1 MLARGEHDAPAAVLE
16 FDQQLARP
24 FEDARGLD
32 RSEIQH
38 VVSRA
43 QLVAVL
49 GLARSPATAVTSWS
63 PPGAQIS
70 KTLLN
75 ALRGARPPLRCSA
88 APLSL
93 PPERAGGRTDGSE
106 GTAGVIQVF
115 AACRR

>member
-16 FDQQLARP
+16 IDQQLARP

-32 RSEIQH
+32 RGQIQH

-63 PPGAQIS
+63 PPGRTDLKDTPERPA
-70 KTLLN
+70 
-75 ALRGARPPLRCSA
+75 RGKAAAPPLRRAPEPA
-88 APLSL
+88 AGAGG
-93 PPERAGGRTDGSE
+93 RAGGRK
-106 GTAGVIQVF
+106 
-115 AACRR
+115 